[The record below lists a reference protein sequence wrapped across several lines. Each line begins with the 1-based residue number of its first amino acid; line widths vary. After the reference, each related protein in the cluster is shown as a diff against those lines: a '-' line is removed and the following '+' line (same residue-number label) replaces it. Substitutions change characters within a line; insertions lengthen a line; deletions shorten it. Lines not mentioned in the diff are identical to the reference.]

1 MDSVMNEIDRV
12 DSPPGER
19 LEEIGALLAGAL
31 MRLRRGKSSAF
42 PGEFGESLLH
52 ISPGQSGDAPV
63 CSAEV
68 SHG

>member
-1 MDSVMNEIDRV
+1 MGDLTSPN
-12 DSPPGER
+12 DSPAER

-31 MRLRRGKSSAF
+31 LRFLRGKSSAF

-68 SHG
+68 FP